1 METQA
6 FLDQLL
12 QAGRDW
18 ASQGKTLAEQGL
30 GIPEAGPERDATLSA
45 MGKGAMGAGA
55 LALLLGTGTGRKI
68 TGGALKVGGLA
79 ALGGL
84 AYQAYRHWQGGG
96 AEPAEIG
103 APVDQLSG
111 AEAEQRS
118 LTLLKAMVAAAKAD
132 GHIDAAERQRIHE
145 GFRRLELEER
155 MVALIDTELSA
166 PVDPAAVARG
176 ADSPEAAAEIYLA
189 SRLVIDPDHPSE
201 QRYLKDL
208 AQHLKLDPGLVSE
221 LETQVQQA

>member
-1 METQA
+1 
-6 FLDQLL
+6 
-12 QAGRDW
+12 
-18 ASQGKTLAEQGL
+18 
-30 GIPEAGPERDATLSA
+30 
-45 MGKGAMGAGA
+45 
-55 LALLLGTGTGRKI
+55 
-68 TGGALKVGGLA
+68 
-79 ALGGL
+79 
-84 AYQAYRHWQGGG
+84 
-96 AEPAEIG
+96 
-103 APVDQLSG
+103 
-111 AEAEQRS
+111 
-118 LTLLKAMVAAAKAD
+118 VAAAKAD
-132 GHIDAAERQRIHE
+132 GHIDAAERQSIHE
-145 GFRRLELEER
+145 GFRRLGLEER

>member
-45 MGKGAMGAGA
+45 MGKGAMAAGA

-68 TGGALKVGGLA
+68 TGGAFKLGGLA

-84 AYQAYRHWQGGG
+84 AYQAYRHWQGDG
-96 AEPAEIG
+96 AATAEIG
-103 APVDQLSG
+103 APIDQLSG

-118 LTLLKAMVAAAKAD
+118 LALLKAMIAAANAD

-145 GFRRLELEER
+145 GFRRLGLEER
-155 MVALIDTELSA
+155 MAALIDTELSA
-166 PVDPAAVARG
+166 PVDAASVARG

-201 QRYLKDL
+201 QRYLEDL
-208 AQHLKLDPGLVSE
+208 ARHLALDPGLVSE
-221 LETQVQQA
+221 LETQVKQA

>member
-1 METQA
+1 MDTQA

-45 MGKGAMGAGA
+45 MGKGAVAAGA
-55 LALLLGTGTGRKI
+55 FALLLGTGTGRKL

-84 AYQAYRHWQGGG
+84 AFQAYRHWQGGG
-96 AEPAEIG
+96 LGPAEIG
-103 APVDQLSG
+103 TPVDQLSG
-111 AEAEQRS
+111 PEAEQRS
-118 LTLLKAMVAAAKAD
+118 LALLKAMVAAAKAD
-132 GHIDAAERQRIHE
+132 GHIDAAERQKIHE
-145 GFRRLELEER
+145 GFHRLGLEDR
-155 MVALIDTELSA
+155 MVELIDAELSM

-189 SRLVIDPDHPSE
+189 SRLVIDPDHTSE
-201 QRYLKDL
+201 RRYLDDL
-208 AQHLKLDPGLVSE
+208 VQHLKLDAALVSE
-221 LETQVQQA
+221 LETQANQA